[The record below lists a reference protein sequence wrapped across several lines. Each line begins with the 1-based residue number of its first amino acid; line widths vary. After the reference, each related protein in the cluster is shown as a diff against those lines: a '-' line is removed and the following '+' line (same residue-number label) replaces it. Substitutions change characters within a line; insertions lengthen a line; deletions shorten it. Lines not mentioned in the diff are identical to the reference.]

1 MFSLKPLLWEPS
13 AFASLLLKIYII
25 SNLVSLC
32 QESQDVTVP
41 CAVKC
46 CTKKPAISHDF
57 MDESLPNRFPPFPP
71 TSTAFQIRLK
81 RTAGRRVWEG
91 ELNLIFS
98 VLNRHSYDFWSL
110 SEMNSFSGRS
120 VQDWISAVWLV
131 LTEYYRKCGWK
142 LPGSQRTD
150 GDLCP
155 NQKQEGCSPADTI
168 LGSCWVKAALYEHPR
183 KGVKGRR
190 GGGVGLQYGADK
202 EVEAHWR
209 SSKFGF
215 KYLNSFFFF

>member
-57 MDESLPNRFPPFPP
+57 MDERLSNLFPPLPP
-71 TSTAFQIRLK
+71 LPQAFQTRLK
-81 RTAGRRVWEG
+81 RTAGRRLWEG

-98 VLNRHSYDFWSL
+98 VLNRPNYDFWSL
-110 SEMNSFSGRS
+110 SDMNSFSGNC
-120 VQDWISAVWLV
+120 VQDWISAMWFV
-131 LTEYYRKCGWK
+131 LTKYRHKCGWK

-155 NQKQEGCSPADTI
+155 NHKQESCSLADTV
-168 LGSCWVKAALYEHPR
+168 LGSCWVKAALYQHPR
-183 KGVKGRR
+183 KGNKRGKGRGEWVYNMELMKSLR
-190 GGGVGLQYGADK
+190 LA
-202 EVEAHWR
+202 E
-209 SSKFGF
+209 GF
-215 KYLNSFFFF
+215 QNLASNI